1 MATWSQ
7 SHFLQSLGWA
17 TLNSFWQ
24 IALLWCIYCLVNHL
38 FKLPSFRKYQLSV
51 AAMFGGFTWFVI
63 TFIYFY
69 QSSTVSVISFFN
81 QSIEETNTFLNVALI
96 SASVA
101 YLGLLCFPSYR
112 LFCNWQFVQRIKKYG
127 LRKANLNNRLFVQ
140 NISGLM
146 GIHKKV
152 GVYLSDLVNSPVTIG
167 YLKPII
173 LLPVAAM
180 NHLSTVQVEAILL
193 HELSHIRRYDY
204 LVNLIISVI
213 NTLLYFNPFVKLFM
227 KNIEEERENCCDQ
240 LVLQFGYDKVGYAS
254 ALLALERLSASQQ
267 VLALGASGSN
277 YLLTRI
283 EKIVGMEKKKGFK
296 RNQFAG
302 ILAALFLI
310 VIFNSILIIR
320 EKREAG
326 FSFTYDN
333 NLGSP
338 FAMFD
343 AGNATRSR
351 TVLPVSNPRENKWVA
366 TTSPAKNKS
375 ITFSYRPEQFNPELY
390 TEPTIDQQFINVG
403 LDEVD
408 ANLSKEEK
416 EKVKSTVAATK
427 KVISSLQW
435 SDVENNYIGDAMNEQ
450 EKKVAKQEYL
460 KALEKTVNWQNIEEN
475 LKSKYD
481 QIDWYKL
488 NSKISSALTTIK
500 LDSLKKSYTEVI
512 AQLDKANEAA
522 ASCNKAVPVMS
533 PMPDIS
539 LVEIQ
544 KSREELRKKVDTI
557 RAIRNPKIV
566 VRL

>member
-1 MATWSQ
+1 MANWSQ

-24 IALLWCIYCLVNHL
+24 IALLWCIFCLINHL

-51 AAMFGGFTWFVI
+51 AAMFSGFVWFVI
-63 TFIYFY
+63 TFIYFF
-69 QSSTVSVISFFN
+69 QSSSISVLSFFN
-81 QSIEETNTFLNVALI
+81 QSIEENNTFLNVALI
-96 SASVA
+96 SASVS
-101 YLGLLCFPSYR
+101 YLALLCFPSYR
-112 LFCNWQFVQRIKKYG
+112 LFRNWQFVQRIKKYG
-127 LRKANLNNRLFVQ
+127 LRKANLNHRLFVQ

-146 GIHKKV
+146 GIRKKV

-204 LVNLIISVI
+204 LVNLMISVI
-213 NTLLYFNPFVKLFM
+213 NTVLYFNPFVKLFM
-227 KNIEEERENCCDQ
+227 KSIEEERENCCDQ

-254 ALLALERLSASQQ
+254 ALLALEKLSVTQQ
-267 VLALGASGSN
+267 ILALGASGSN

-320 EKREAG
+320 EKRDTN
-326 FSFTYDN
+326 FSFTYQDN
-333 NLGSP
+333 ISSP

-343 AGNATRSR
+343 AGNASRSGS
-351 TVLPVSNPRENKWVA
+351 VLPEQKNQEDKWTANVS
-366 TTSPAKNKS
+366 TQKNKS
-375 ITFSYRPEQFNPELY
+375 TAYSYKPVQFNPELFNDPSIN
-390 TEPTIDQQFINVG
+390 EQIINVAA
-403 LDEVD
+403 DEVD
-408 ANLSKEEK
+408 ASLSKEEK
-416 EKVKSTVAATK
+416 DKVKSTVAATK
-427 KVISSLQW
+427 KVLSSLQW
-435 SDVENNYIGDAMNEQ
+435 KDVENNYIGDAMNEQ
-450 EKKVAKQEYL
+450 EKTIAKQEYM
-460 KALEKTVNWQNIEEN
+460 KALEKTVSWQNIEQN
-475 LKSKYD
+475 LKSKYNE
-481 QIDWYKL
+481 IDWIKL
-488 NSKISSALTTIK
+488 NSNISTALTTIK
-500 LDSLKKSYTEVI
+500 LDSLQKSYSAVL
-512 AQLDKANEAA
+512 AQLDKANAD
-522 ASCNKAVPVMS
+522 ASCNKSTTVIT

-539 LVEIQ
+539 LIEIR
-544 KSREELRKKVDTI
+544 KSRDELRKKVDTI
-557 RAIRNPKIV
+557 RAIRNPKII

>member
-1 MATWSQ
+1 MANWSQ

-24 IALLWCIYCLVNHL
+24 IALLWCIFCLINHL

-51 AAMFGGFTWFVI
+51 AAMFSGFVWFVI
-63 TFIYFY
+63 TFIYFF
-69 QSSTVSVISFFN
+69 QSSSISVLSFFN
-81 QSIEETNTFLNVALI
+81 QSIEENNTFLNVALI
-96 SASVA
+96 SASVS
-101 YLGLLCFPSYR
+101 YLALLCFPSYR
-112 LFCNWQFVQRIKKYG
+112 LFRNWQFVQRIKKYG
-127 LRKANLNNRLFVQ
+127 LRKANLNHRLFVQ

-146 GIHKKV
+146 GIRKKV

-204 LVNLIISVI
+204 LVNLMISVI
-213 NTLLYFNPFVKLFM
+213 NTVLYFNPFVKLFM
-227 KNIEEERENCCDQ
+227 KSIEEERENCCDQ

-254 ALLALERLSASQQ
+254 ALLALEKLSVTQQ
-267 VLALGASGSN
+267 ILALGASGSN

-320 EKREAG
+320 EKRDTN
-326 FSFTYDN
+326 FSFTYQDN
-333 NLGSP
+333 ISSP

-343 AGNATRSR
+343 AGNASRSGS
-351 TVLPVSNPRENKWVA
+351 VLPEQKNQENKWTANVS
-366 TTSPAKNKS
+366 TQKNKS
-375 ITFSYRPEQFNPELY
+375 TAYSYKPVQFNPELFNDPSIN
-390 TEPTIDQQFINVG
+390 EQIINVAA
-403 LDEVD
+403 DEVD
-408 ANLSKEEK
+408 ASLSKEEK
-416 EKVKSTVAATK
+416 DKVKSTVAATK
-427 KVISSLQW
+427 KVLSSLQW
-435 SDVENNYIGDAMNEQ
+435 KDVENNYIGDAMNEQ
-450 EKKVAKQEYL
+450 EKTIAKQEYM
-460 KALEKTVNWQNIEEN
+460 KALEKTVSWQNIEQN
-475 LKSKYD
+475 LKSKYNE
-481 QIDWYKL
+481 IDWIKL
-488 NSKISSALTTIK
+488 NSNISTALTTIK
-500 LDSLKKSYTEVI
+500 LDSLQKSYSAVL
-512 AQLDKANEAA
+512 AQLDKANAD
-522 ASCNKAVPVMS
+522 ASCNKSTTVIT

-539 LVEIQ
+539 LIEIR
-544 KSREELRKKVDTI
+544 KSRDELRKKVDTI
-557 RAIRNPKIV
+557 RAIRNPKII